1 MPPGSPEP
9 AVAVERPE
17 GTPMAVS
24 RVLPGEWPVGF
35 ASGRPDRRALLVL
48 AYLEGITPREL
59 HQLAA
64 RTGTAAGCLAAV
76 ARGKV
81 GSARDRAL
89 AAELDVE
96 AVHAAV
102 ERCGARH
109 VAPGDP
115 EYPEGLLALPDPP
128 ASLFV
133 RGGSLAPWPPAVAV
147 VGARSCTP
155 YGREVAELLGRGL
168 AMEGVMVV
176 SGAARGID
184 AAAHRG
190 ALAVGGPTT
199 AVLGSGID
207 VDYPRS
213 HRRLI
218 QRIAEA
224 GAVVSEYPPGVL
236 PRPYRFPA
244 RNRIVAA
251 LARGVVVVEGAPGSG
266 SLITAEFAGDLGGD
280 VMAVP
285 GGVTGPLSAAPNAL
299 IRDGAALVRNAADV
313 LDTLRLRKGAATAPD
328 EAAGGAQ
335 SSCPLGAAGLGAE
348 EHAVLTHLSGFPATL
363 DEVAAA
369 AEVPPTSA
377 LRALAALELGGL
389 VEASGG
395 RYRRTGRP
403 GSPQAGGSQT
413 KEDSRR
419 PKSNP

>member
-1 MPPGSPEP
+1 MPPESPEP
-9 AVAVERPE
+9 AGGADGPPA
-17 GTPMAVS
+17 TVS
-24 RVLPGEWPVGF
+24 RALPGEWPAAF
-35 ASGRPDRRALLVL
+35 ASGRKDREALLVL
-48 AYLEGITPREL
+48 AGLEGIAPREL
-59 HQLAA
+59 HQLAW
-64 RTGTAAGCLAAV
+64 RTGSARGCLAAV
-76 ARGKV
+76 ARGRA

-89 AAELDVE
+89 AARVE
-96 AVHAAV
+96 AKAVHDAM

-109 VAPGDP
+109 VIPGDA
-115 EYPEGLLALPDPP
+115 EYPEVLLRLPDPP

-133 RGGSLAPWPPAVAV
+133 RGRALVPWPPAVAV
-147 VGARSCTP
+147 VGARGCSP
-155 YGREVAELLGRGL
+155 YGREVAEVLGRGL
-168 AMEGVMVV
+168 AAEGVMVV

-190 ALAVGGPTT
+190 ALAADGPTT

-207 VDYPRS
+207 VDYPRT

-218 QRIAEA
+218 QRIAQA
-224 GAVVSEYPPGVL
+224 GAVISEYPPGML
-236 PRPYRFPA
+236 PRPHRFPA

-313 LDTLRLRKGAATAPD
+313 LDTLRLPREAFTAPD
-328 EAAGGAQ
+328 GPGA
-335 SSCPLGAAGLGAE
+335 SGLGAE
-348 EHAVLTHLSGFPATL
+348 ERAVLDHLSGFPATL

-369 AEVPPTSA
+369 AAVPPTRA
-377 LRALAALELGGL
+377 LRALAALELGGM

-395 RYRRTGRP
+395 RYRRTGGRDTGSRMGKESTRP
-403 GSPQAGGSQT
+403 GSNS
-413 KEDSRR
+413 
-419 PKSNP
+419 

>member
-1 MPPGSPEP
+1 MPPASPEP
-9 AVAVERPE
+9 NSAIVRPD
-17 GTPMAVS
+17 GSPPAVS
-24 RVLPGEWPVGF
+24 RALPGEWPARFG
-35 ASGRPDRRALLVL
+35 SGRSDRQSLLVL
-48 AYLEGITPREL
+48 AGLEGITPREL
-59 HQLAA
+59 HELAW
-64 RTGTAAGCLAAV
+64 RTGSAGGCLAAV
-76 ARGKV
+76 ARGRA

-89 AAELDVE
+89 ASELDVE
-96 AVHAAV
+96 AVHDAV

-109 VAPGDP
+109 VIPGDP

-128 ASLFV
+128 ASLFI
-133 RGGSLAPWPPAVAV
+133 RGASLVHMPPAVAV

-168 AMEGVMVV
+168 AAEGVMVV

-190 ALAVGGPTT
+190 ALAAGGPTT

-207 VDYPRS
+207 VDYPRT

-218 QRIAEA
+218 QSIAQA
-224 GAVVSEYPPGVL
+224 GAVISEYPPGVP
-236 PRPYRFPA
+236 PRPHRFPA

-313 LDTLRLRKGAATAPD
+313 LNTLGLPRRGTAS
-328 EAAGGAQ
+328 EETAWGAQ
-335 SSCPLGAAGLGAE
+335 ASESPGAAGLGSE
-348 EHAVLTHLSGFPATL
+348 ERAVLDHLSGFPATL
-363 DEVAAA
+363 DEVAVAA
-369 AEVPPTSA
+369 AVPPTRA
-377 LRALAALELGGL
+377 LRALAALELVGM
-389 VEASGG
+389 VEATGG
-395 RYRRTGRP
+395 RYRRTDAR
-403 GSPQAGGSQT
+403 GSAADPET
-413 KEDSRR
+413 EKESRR
-419 PKSNP
+419 PRSNP